1 MESIYTSSFLFEQL
15 SKVHVCTC
23 ISIKNSTHAFTRVTA
38 QHLNR
43 LLSFLNVWADLSCN
57 FWRQRPMLV
66 IIFLFQSTIY
76 LIYFIQI
83 NVYDFETIG
92 KFLFSVDSIWKT
104 ANQLILWKKT
114 HSILN
119 FETIPIHY
127 NKGFIVVLYLYV
139 EELFKYFYL
148 IIFSKSFQ
156 IKPSWFGVIPN
167 MQWSQPGETK
177 IKTKALNCTLNDSN
191 PISLCTSNINSKLQY

>member
-1 MESIYTSSFLFEQL
+1 MILKWNQFIPARFCLNNFPKYMY
-15 SKVHVCTC
+15 VHVFLT
-23 ISIKNSTHAFTRVTA
+23 KNSTHAFTRVTA

-92 KFLFSVDSIWKT
+92 KFLFSVDSMWKT
-104 ANQLILWKKT
+104 ANQSILWKKNPFNT
-114 HSILN
+114 NL
-119 FETIPIHY
+119 ETITIHY

-139 EELFKYFYL
+139 KELFKYFYL
-148 IIFSKSFQ
+148 IIFSNSFQ

-167 MQWSQPGETK
+167 MQWNQPGEK
-177 IKTKALNCTLNDSN
+177 
-191 PISLCTSNINSKLQY
+191 